1 MRSVCL
7 AAVGKNIAA
16 AHHPEYIM
24 NFYSSAAQLLAQ
36 ADGLLITAGAGMG
49 IDSGLPDFRGSEG
62 FWNAYPALG
71 RARIQFEGIA
81 NPDAFHI
88 LPEVAW
94 GFYGHRLNLYRN
106 TVPHAGFDL
115 LQRMAER
122 VEQGAFVLTSNV
134 DGQFQKAGFAEER
147 VCEVHGSIHHL
158 QCMEPCH
165 KLSWP
170 AEEFHPEVDEENC
183 KLLNEPPWCPRCSE
197 MARPNVL
204 MFGDWSWVPMRQQE
218 QEQRLLAWLKRC
230 RSPLIIELGA
240 GTAIPTL
247 RRFADRLGAPLI
259 RINPRAE
266 EAGVALTRDVSMPL
280 GALEGLRG
288 IAAAMGLAG

>member
-1 MRSVCL
+1 M
-7 AAVGKNIAA
+7 
-16 AHHPEYIM
+16 
-24 NFYSSAAQLLAQ
+24 SAAFSQARALIEQ

-49 IDSGLPDFRGSEG
+49 IDSGLPDFRGAEG

-71 RARIQFEGIA
+71 RAKIQFEAIA

-106 TVPHAGFDL
+106 TVPHEGFDL
-115 LQRMAER
+115 LRRMAEQ

-134 DGQFQKAGFAEER
+134 DGQFQKAGFSEAQ

-170 AEEFHPEVDEENC
+170 ADAFVPEVDVDTC
-183 KLLNEPPWCPRCSE
+183 VLLNEPPWCPRCSE

-204 MFGDWSWVPMRQQE
+204 MFGDWSWVPARQQE
-218 QEQRLLAWLKRC
+218 QEQRLQRWLSRC

-247 RRFADRLGAPLI
+247 RHFAERLAAPLI
-259 RINPRAE
+259 RINPHAA
-266 EAGVALTRDVSMPL
+266 EAGVALVRDVSIPL
-280 GALEGLRG
+280 GALEGLLG
-288 IAAAMGLAG
+288 IADAIRVLR

>member
-1 MRSVCL
+1 M
-7 AAVGKNIAA
+7 
-16 AHHPEYIM
+16 
-24 NFYSSAAQLLAQ
+24 SAAFSQARALIEQ

-49 IDSGLPDFRGSEG
+49 IDSGLPDFRGAEG

-71 RARIQFEGIA
+71 RAKIQFEAIA

-106 TVPHAGFDL
+106 TVPQEGFDL
-115 LQRMAER
+115 LRRMAEQ

-134 DGQFQKAGFAEER
+134 DGQFQKAGFSEAQ

-170 AEEFHPEVDEENC
+170 ADAFVPEVDVDTC
-183 KLLNEPPWCPRCSE
+183 VLLNEPPWCPRCSE

-204 MFGDWSWVPMRQQE
+204 MFGDWSWVPARQQE
-218 QEQRLLAWLKRC
+218 QEQRLQRWLSRC

-247 RRFADRLGAPLI
+247 RHFAERLAAPLI
-259 RINPRAE
+259 RINPHAA
-266 EAGVALTRDVSMPL
+266 EAGVALVRDVSIPL
-280 GALEGLRG
+280 GALEGLLG
-288 IAAAMGLAG
+288 IADAIRVLR

>member
-1 MRSVCL
+1 MRPFTRLNSMAFPFSR
-7 AAVGKNIAA
+7 AAKLI
-16 AHHPEYIM
+16 
-24 NFYSSAAQLLAQ
+24 AQ

-49 IDSGLPDFRGSEG
+49 IDSGLPDFRSAEG

-71 RARIQFEGIA
+71 RAKIQFEAIA

-106 TVPHAGFDL
+106 TVPHEGFGL
-115 LQRMAER
+115 LLRMAEGM
-122 VEQGAFVLTSNV
+122 EQGAFVLTSNV
-134 DGQFQKAGFAEER
+134 DGQFQKAGFSEAQ

-165 KLSWP
+165 KLSWS
-170 AEEFHPEVDEENC
+170 AAGFVPEVDEENC
-183 KLLNEPPWCPRCSE
+183 KLRNEPPWCPRCSE

-204 MFGDWSWVPMRQQE
+204 MLGDWSWVPDRQQQ
-218 QEQRLLAWLKRC
+218 QERRLQAWLDRC
-230 RSPLIIELGA
+230 KSPLLIEVGA

-247 RRFADRLGAPLI
+247 RRFADRLGVPLI
-259 RINPRAE
+259 RINPHPE
-266 EAGVALTRDVSMPL
+266 EAGVALPRDVSIPL
-280 GALEGLRG
+280 GALEGLHG
-288 IAAAMGLAG
+288 IADALGVR

>member
-1 MRSVCL
+1 MTLHLR
-7 AAVGKNIAA
+7 AVR
-16 AHHPEYIM
+16 
-24 NFYSSAAQLLAQ
+24 LLDL

-49 IDSGLPDFRGSEG
+49 IDSGLPDFRGANPGNEG

-71 RARIQFEGIA
+71 RAKIPFEAIA
-81 NPDAFHI
+81 NPDAFHL

-115 LQRMAER
+115 LLRMGER
-122 VEQGAFVLTSNV
+122 MTHGAFVLTSNV
-134 DGQFQKAGFAEER
+134 DGQFQKAGFSEAQ
-147 VCEVHGSIHHL
+147 VCEVHGSIHYL

-170 AEEFHPEVDEENC
+170 ADGFLPEVDAESC

-204 MFGDWSWVPMRQQE
+204 MFGDWSWVPMHQQQQE
-218 QEQRLLAWLKRC
+218 QHLQAWLARC
-230 RSPLIIELGA
+230 SRPVIIEIGA

-259 RINPRAE
+259 RINPNPE
-266 EAGVALTRDVSMPL
+266 EAGVALARDVSMSL
-280 GALEGLRG
+280 GALQGLRD
-288 IAAAMGLAG
+288 IAAAWGIASAT

>member
-1 MRSVCL
+1 MKEAFAKAR
-7 AAVGKNIAA
+7 
-16 AHHPEYIM
+16 E
-24 NFYSSAAQLLAQ
+24 LLRQ
-36 ADGLLITAGAGMG
+36 TDGLLITAGAGMG
-49 IDSGLPDFRGSEG
+49 IDSGLPDFRGAEG

-71 RARIQFEGIA
+71 RAKIQFEAIA

-106 TVPHAGFDL
+106 TAPHEGFTL
-115 LQRMAER
+115 LRWMAER
-122 VEQGAFVLTSNV
+122 MTNGAFVLTSNV
-134 DGQFQKAGFAEER
+134 DGQFQKAGFCDEQ

-170 AEEFHPEVDEENC
+170 ADEFVPELDEENC

-204 MFGDWSWVPMRQQE
+204 MFGDWSWVSMRQQQ
-218 QEQRLLAWLKRC
+218 QEQRLQAWLDRC
-230 RSPLIIELGA
+230 TSPLLIEIGA

-247 RRFADRLGAPLI
+247 RRFADRIGAAMI
-259 RINPRAE
+259 RINSNPE
-266 EAGVALTRDVSMPL
+266 EAGVALARDVSIPL

-288 IAAAMGLAG
+288 IAAALEAG